1 MTTAA
6 SYLEKLFSL
15 EGKVVLF
22 TGAAGGIGS
31 ALCKAL
37 AQAGASVALWD
48 INLSSLQ
55 DLLGEIVQAGGGAS
69 VHLLDVT
76 DKENISACVEEIVRM
91 YGHIDVL
98 VNCAGINKRTGL
110 ADYDEQ
116 TYDRIMDINLKG
128 TFFVTQAVAR
138 QMKEQFLRTGKGGSI
153 INIGSHNTGWVL
165 GGCSVYA
172 ATKSG
177 VYALTKSESVEWAK
191 YGIRSNC
198 ISPGHIQTPL
208 TTVTWE
214 HPTRSKYLLEHIAMN
229 RPGYPEAIV
238 GVCILLASDAS
249 AYITG
254 CEYRVDGGC
263 ISGGQPWEYDT
274 DF

>member
-1 MTTAA
+1 MSEK
-6 SYLEKLFSL
+6 SYLENLFSL

-31 ALCKAL
+31 ELCEGMAKAGATLALC
-37 AQAGASVALWD
+37 D
-48 INLSSLQ
+48 INKQRLDELKDKITAEGGKASSHIMNVMEKASINSCVKEIG
-55 DLLGEIVQAGGGAS
+55 DL
-69 VHLLDVT
+69 
-76 DKENISACVEEIVRM
+76 

-98 VNCAGINKRTGL
+98 VNCAGINKREGFM
-110 ADYDEQ
+110 DVEEE
-116 TYDRIMDINLKG
+116 TYDRLMDINLKG
-128 TFFVTQAVAR
+128 TFLVSQAVAPY
-138 QMKEQFLRTGKGGSI
+138 MMEQKNGSI

-165 GGCSVYA
+165 GGCAVYA

-177 VYALTKSESVEWAK
+177 IVAFTKSQAVEWAK
-191 YGIRSNC
+191 YNIRSNA

-214 HPTRSKYLLEHIAMN
+214 HPVRSKYLLDRIAMN
-229 RPGYPEAIV
+229 RPGYPEDIV

-263 ISGGQPWEYDT
+263 IAGGQPWPYDT
-274 DF
+274 KY

>member
-1 MTTAA
+1 MSVAA
-6 SYLEKLFSL
+6 YLEQLFSL
-15 EGKVVLF
+15 KGKTVLF
-22 TGAAGGIGS
+22 TGAGGGIGS
-31 ALCKAL
+31 ELCKAL
-37 AQAGASVALWD
+37 AKAGAAVALCD
-48 INLSSLQ
+48 INEKSLEAVKS
-55 DLLGEIVQAGGGAS
+55 EIEAEGGIAS
-69 VHLLDVT
+69 AHVLDVT
-76 DKENISACVEEIVRM
+76 RKENVLSCVKDVADT

-98 VNCAGINKRTGL
+98 VNCAGINKRIGIT
-110 ADYDEQ
+110 DYDEE
-116 TYDRIMDINLKG
+116 TYDRIMNINLKG
-128 TFFVTQAVAR
+128 AFLVSQAVAPY
-138 QMKEQFLRTGKGGSI
+138 MKQQFLDTGKGGSI

-177 VYALTKSESVEWAK
+177 LYAFTKSESVEWAK
-191 YGIRSNC
+191 YGIRANC

-229 RPGYPEAIV
+229 RPGYPEDIV

-249 AYITG
+249 AYISG
-254 CEYRVDGGC
+254 AEYRVDGGC
-263 ISGGQPWEYDT
+263 ISGGQPWDFDT

>member
-1 MTTAA
+1 MAEK
-6 SYLEKLFSL
+6 SYLESLFSL

-31 ALCKAL
+31 ELCEGLAKSGATVALC
-37 AQAGASVALWD
+37 D
-48 INLSSLQ
+48 INQQSL
-55 DLLGEIVQAGGGAS
+55 DELKDKITALGGKAS
-69 VHLLDVT
+69 THVLNVMS
-76 DKENISACVEEIVRM
+76 KENILACVDEINGL
-91 YGHIDVL
+91 YGRIDVL
-98 VNCAGINKRTGL
+98 VNCAGINKREGIL
-110 ADYDEQ
+110 DVEEQ

-128 TFFVTQAVAR
+128 VFLVSQTVAHYMR
-138 QMKEQFLRTGKGGSI
+138 KQNYGSI

-177 VYALTKSESVEWAK
+177 IVAFTKAQAVEWAK
-191 YGIRSNC
+191 YNIRANC

-214 HPTRSKYLLEHIAMN
+214 HPELSKYLLDRIAMN
-229 RPGYPEAIV
+229 RPGYPEDIV
-238 GVCILLASDAS
+238 GVTILLASDAS

-263 ISGGQPWEYDT
+263 IAGGQPWPFDT
-274 DF
+274 KY